1 MIKWYFGDYGIFN
14 NTVRNYLDIG
24 EDLNVLCVA
33 LFVIIILLLSD

>member
-1 MIKWYFGDYGIFN
+1 MIKGYFGEYGIFN

-24 EDLNVLCVA
+24 EDINVLCVG